1 MTGIN
6 IYSVRYLKEYKI
18 FESLSE
24 VDVLSDICD
33 DLRDDGYV
41 VNITQPFR
49 ETDWFKK
56 VEFKDRLTSPGSD
69 PMNTTVVEVDFRGPA
84 FDGVSIETDYT
95 LRYFSFVKVKEV
107 FDRMD
112 KYMRSEG
119 YNSELELCR
128 QKYSGVQWVKFGG
141 KITDKHKAYRI
152 KFQK

>member
-1 MTGIN
+1 VTGIN

-33 DLRDDGYV
+33 DLRDDGYSV
-41 VNITQPFR
+41 DIGQPYKN
-49 ETDWFKK
+49 FKTIIDDNYISAK
-56 VEFKDRLTSPGSD
+56 Q
-69 PMNTTVVEVDFRGPA
+69 NTIVVEVDWRGPV

-128 QKYSGVQWVKFGG
+128 QKYSGIQWVKFSG
-141 KITDKHKAYRI
+141 KITDKHKSYRI
-152 KFQK
+152 KFFKNEIPKDI